1 MASDTAAIDRLQ
13 ASIVDGRT
21 ENGRYRQDQL
31 QRLHRT
37 LREEASQI
45 VAALVADSK
54 SSSSEVDAEYYLAME
69 AVRHF
74 YDSLDFER
82 DLKEEYTVVH
92 GEDNLTRRVGAGLV
106 VIRPTTHTRFYSIVT
121 PLAAA
126 IAAGNC
132 IILELSET
140 LSQVDSVL
148 RQALTKALDVNTFHA
163 SKTTT
168 DQTVLDDAILV
179 DQTSN
184 GPPSTLTSQLL
195 SSSQTRCVAIV
206 DRSANIDEAARAI
219 TAARFNFGGSSP
231 YAPDLVLVNEFVKK
245 EFFEACSRYAT
256 LSFAKNSSGRR
267 VDGSRNEHVRKAIKD
282 AEDKKQVSSFGSND
296 FKLVDILD
304 KSSPIMD
311 LKITGRYLP
320 IATCSSLTDAIY
332 NRDFETPLLAGY
344 FFAEPGSAKYLAHF
358 LPCHVSLINQIPT
371 HLLVGPAAP
380 TAHAPDFHHRYS
392 RDMFS
397 AARPQFVRAPPAVLQ
412 KADELLSGGPN
423 KGGVTASALREAATR
438 PLAPVKQS
446 SNKAVGFFEQGILT
460 GAALYLSIILPV
472 VGYSTYFLG
481 RKGVE
486 LALKFRR

>member
-13 ASIVDGRT
+13 ASVVDGRT

-45 VAALVADSK
+45 IAALVADSK
-54 SSSSEVDAEYYLAME
+54 FSSSEVDAEYYLGME

-74 YDSLDFER
+74 YDSLDFEK
-82 DLKEEYTVVH
+82 DLKEEYSVTR
-92 GEDNLTRRVGAGLV
+92 GEDNLGRRIGAGLV

-132 IILELSET
+132 VILELSET

-148 RQALTKALDVNTFHA
+148 RQALTKALDINTFYV

-168 DQTVLDDAILV
+168 DQSILDDAILV

-184 GPPSTLTSQLL
+184 APPSTLTSQLL

-256 LSFAKNSSGRR
+256 LSFAKDSSVRKVGGDR
-267 VDGSRNEHVRKAIKD
+267 SEHVQKAIKD

-296 FKLVDILD
+296 FKLVDVLD

-332 NRDFETPLLAGY
+332 NRDFENPLLAGY

-380 TAHAPDFHHRYS
+380 TAHAPDFQHRYS

-397 AARPQFVRAPPAVLQ
+397 VARPQFVQKPPAALR

-423 KGGVTASALREAATR
+423 KGGVTASALREAATQ

-446 SNKAVGFFEQGILT
+446 SNKAIGFFEQGILT
-460 GAALYLSIILPV
+460 GAALYLSIILPA

-486 LALKFRR
+486 YALKFRR

>member
-13 ASIVDGRT
+13 ASAVDGRT

-31 QRLHRT
+31 QRLHKA
-37 LREEASQI
+37 LREKASQI
-45 VAALVADSK
+45 TAALVADSK
-54 SSSSEVDAEYYLAME
+54 SPSSEVDAEYYLGME

-74 YDSLDFER
+74 YDSLDFEK
-82 DLKEEYTVVH
+82 DLKEEYSVVR
-92 GEDNLTRRVGAGLV
+92 GEDNLTRRVGAGMV
-106 VIRPTTHTRFYSIVT
+106 VIRPTSHTRFYSIVT

-148 RQALTKALDVNTFHA
+148 RQALTEALDVNTFYA

-168 DQTVLDDAILV
+168 DQSVLDGAVLV
-179 DQTSN
+179 DQTGN
-184 GPPSTLTSQLL
+184 GPPSTLTTQLL

-206 DRSANIDEAARAI
+206 DRSANIDDAARAI
-219 TAARFNFGGSSP
+219 TAARFSFGGTSP

-245 EFFEACSRYAT
+245 DFFEACSRYAT
-256 LSFAKNSSGRR
+256 SSFARDSSVKRAGGDRR
-267 VDGSRNEHVRKAIKD
+267 GDVQKAIKD
-282 AEDKKQVSSFGSND
+282 AEDRKQVSSFGSND
-296 FKLVDILD
+296 FKLVDIVD
-304 KSSPIMD
+304 RSSPIMD

-332 NRDFETPLLAGY
+332 NRDFESPLLAGY
-344 FFAEPGSAKYLAHF
+344 LFAEPGSAKYLAQF
-358 LPCHVSLINQIPT
+358 LPSCISLINQIPT

-380 TAHAPDFHHRYS
+380 TAHAPDFEHRYS

-397 AARPQFVRAPPAVLQ
+397 AARPQFVRKPAAALH

-423 KGGVTASALREAATR
+423 RGGVTAAALREAATR

-481 RKGVE
+481 GKGVE
-486 LALKFRR
+486 FALKLRR

>member
-1 MASDTAAIDRLQ
+1 MASDTGAIDRLQ
-13 ASIVDGRT
+13 ASVVDGRT

-37 LREEASQI
+37 LREQASQI
-45 VAALVADSK
+45 TAALVADSK
-54 SSSSEVDAEYYLAME
+54 SSSSEVDAEYFLGME

-74 YDSLDFER
+74 YDSLDFEK
-82 DLKEEYTVVH
+82 DLKEEYNVVR

-106 VIRPTTHTRFYSIVT
+106 VIRPTSHTRFYSIVT

-148 RQALTKALDVNTFHA
+148 RQALTEALDVNTFYA

-168 DQTVLDDAILV
+168 DQSVLDDAVLV

-184 GPPSTLTSQLL
+184 GPSSTLTSQLL

-206 DRSANIDEAARAI
+206 DRSANIDDAARAI
-219 TAARFNFGGSSP
+219 TAARFSFGGTSP

-245 EFFEACSRYAT
+245 DFFEACSRYAT
-256 LSFAKNSSGRR
+256 SSFAKDSSVKRAGGDRSGD
-267 VDGSRNEHVRKAIKD
+267 VQKAIKD
-282 AEDKKQVSSFGSND
+282 AEDRKQVSSFGSND
-296 FKLVDILD
+296 FKLVDIVD

-332 NRDFETPLLAGY
+332 NRDFESPLLAGY
-344 FFAEPGSAKYLAHF
+344 FFAEPGSAKYLAQF
-358 LPCHVSLINQIPT
+358 LPSHMSLVNQIPT

-380 TAHAPDFHHRYS
+380 TAHAPDFEHRYS

-397 AARPQFVRAPPAVLQ
+397 VARPQFVRKPAAAVY

-423 KGGVTASALREAATR
+423 RGGVKAAALREAATR

-446 SNKAVGFFEQGILT
+446 SNKAVGFFEQGVLT

-486 LALKFRR
+486 FALKLRR

>member
-13 ASIVDGRT
+13 DSVVDGRT

-31 QRLHRT
+31 QRLHST
-37 LREEASQI
+37 LREQASQVI
-45 VAALVADSK
+45 AALVAASK
-54 SSSSEVDAEYYLAME
+54 SCSAEADAEFYLGME

-74 YDSLDFER
+74 YDSLDFEK
-82 DLKEEYTVVH
+82 DLKDEYNVVR
-92 GEDNLTRRVGAGLV
+92 GEDNLERRVGAGLV

-140 LSQVDSVL
+140 TSQVDSVL
-148 RQALTKALDVNTFHA
+148 RQALTNALDVNTFYA

-168 DQTVLDDAILV
+168 DQSVLDDAVLV
-179 DQTSN
+179 DQTTN
-184 GPPSTLTSQLL
+184 GPPSTLTNQLL
-195 SSSQTRCVAIV
+195 SSSQARCVAIV
-206 DRSANIDEAARAI
+206 DRSADIDDAARAI
-219 TAARFNFGGSSP
+219 TTARFSFGGTSP
-231 YAPDLVLVNEFVKK
+231 YAPDLVLVNEFVKRD
-245 EFFEACSRYAT
+245 FFEACSRYAT
-256 LSFAKNSSGRR
+256 LSFAKDSGVNRAGGGR
-267 VDGSRNEHVRKAIKD
+267 DGETQRAIKD
-282 AEDKKQVSSFGSND
+282 AEEREQVSSFGSND
-296 FKLVDILD
+296 FKLVDIVD
-304 KSSPIMD
+304 KSSPVMD

-332 NRDFETPLLAGY
+332 NRDFEKPLLAGY
-344 FFAEPGSAKYLAHF
+344 FFAESGSAKYLAQF
-358 LPCHVSLINQIPT
+358 LPCHVALINQIPT

-380 TAHAPDFHHRYS
+380 TAHAPEFEHRYS

-397 AARPQFVRAPPAVLQ
+397 VARPQFVRKPAAALH

-423 KGGVTASALREAATR
+423 KGGVTAAALREAATK

-446 SNKAVGFFEQGILT
+446 SNKGVGFFEQGLLT
-460 GAALYLSIILPV
+460 GAALYLSVILPV
-472 VGYSTYFLG
+472 VGYSTYFLV

-486 LALKFRR
+486 FALKLRR